1 MGQHIARYADKK
13 IHTSFSDGKSLTL
26 LTLLRAAVT
35 VVILLGRMY

>member
-13 IHTSFSDGKSLTL
+13 HTSFSDGKSLTL